1 MFSALIGVAS
11 CSPNTPAQKGF
22 EKAKADIKENLK
34 VPSSLKITN
43 AQCYYIV
50 AEKYLVNGGYPYQYF
65 ISYSAKNSFNA
76 DVIST
81 NYYDWSDEY
90 DSLKYYGTDS
100 SKFDSARSC
109 GKKET

>member
-1 MFSALIGVAS
+1 MYTDGKGT
-11 CSPNTPAQKGF
+11 CSNKKSDKYNHEVYEDGW
-22 EKAKADIKENLK
+22 
-34 VPSSLKITN
+34 
-43 AQCYYIV
+43 CW
-50 AEKYLVNGGYPYQYF
+50 KYLVNGGYPYQYF

-100 SKFDSARSC
+100 SKFDSARS
-109 GKKET
+109 GWKKQDIRF